1 LADCGAPPANSS
13 RAARASRTWL
23 VAALR
28 KEKRPIG
35 AVLGMGLVATGLSL
49 LSPYLTK
56 ILIDRGLL
64 MRNAHVI
71 TLTCLVMVGVA
82 MCAMALQRITLV
94 AHTRV
99 SGRVL
104 FGLRT
109 RVFEHL
115 LTLSPDWHA
124 RHNVGD
130 TLSRLDGDI
139 GEIQRYAVD
148 TLLTMLNAMFALI
161 VSFSMMLSLDVRLA
175 LVITAII
182 PGQLLCLHLLRRRI
196 ADRNR
201 DVRESASRIAS
212 FLYDSLVAVKYIQST
227 HSEARRAGQLR
238 EKSAQYLD
246 SVVRMKLAGMTSV
259 SVPGLITTIT
269 MATVF
274 VVGGH
279 ALVNGSTSIGT
290 LVALTAY
297 LTRATAPLT
306 TLLSLYVS
314 TRRIQVSLDRVE
326 TLLSAQP
333 AVRPPAIP
341 VRLPPQD
348 KGSLEFKNVRFSY
361 PAGTGPV
368 LRDANLRILP
378 GAKIGIVGRSGAGKT
393 TLVDL
398 LIRHYDPEQGD
409 IYLDGVKLGDI
420 EFAELRHAVAVV
432 SQDTPI
438 LSGTIAE
445 NIAGFDPGVA
455 RESIINAARAAG
467 VHAEIIALPQGY
479 DSILNTRGDILS
491 GGQRQRVALARL
503 FLQRPRVLI
512 LDEAISAVDSR
523 AAAELTVT
531 IDQLFSQTT
540 RIIVSHRAEPLRNVD
555 ALYEIDQGQ
564 FSCLT
569 PLRGVQHM
577 VSGVV

>member
-1 LADCGAPPANSS
+1 LADGRATAADSS
-13 RAARASRTWL
+13 RTARASRTWL
-23 VAALR
+23 LAALF
-28 KEKRPIG
+28 KEKWPIG

-49 LSPYLTK
+49 LSPYFTK
-56 ILIDRGLL
+56 ILIDGGLV

-82 MCAMALQRITLV
+82 ICAMALQRITLV
-94 AHTRV
+94 VHTRV

-124 RHNVGD
+124 RRNVGD

-148 TLLTMLNAMFALI
+148 TLLTMLNAVFALI
-161 VSFSMMLSLDVRLA
+161 VSFAMMLSLDVRLT
-175 LVITAII
+175 LVIAAII
-182 PGQLLCLHLLRRRI
+182 PAQLLCLHMLRRRI

-201 DVRESASRIAS
+201 EVRESASRIAG
-212 FLYDSLVAVKYIQST
+212 FLYDSLVAVKFIQSAN
-227 HSEARRAGQLR
+227 SQARRAGQLR
-238 EKSAQYLD
+238 ATSAQYLD
-246 SVVRMKLAGMTSV
+246 SVVALKLAGLTSA
-259 SVPGLITTIT
+259 SVPGLITTIA

-279 ALVNGSTSIGT
+279 SLVDGSTSIGT

-306 TLLSLYVS
+306 MLLSLYVS
-314 TRRIQVSLDRVE
+314 TRRIEVSLDRVE
-326 TLLSAQP
+326 SLLSAQP
-333 AVRPPAIP
+333 AVRSPANP
-341 VRLPPQD
+341 LPLPPQG
-348 KGSLEFKNVRFSY
+348 KGSLALNDVRFSY
-361 PAGTGPV
+361 PQGAEPV
-368 LRDANLRILP
+368 LRDANLQILP

-398 LIRHYDPEQGD
+398 LVRHYDPQLGD
-409 IYLDGVKLGDI
+409 IRLDGVKLTDL
-420 EFAELRHAVAVV
+420 ELAQLRRAVAVV
-432 SQDTPI
+432 SQDAPI
-438 LSGTIAE
+438 SSGTIAQ

-455 RESIINAARAAG
+455 RESIISAARAAG
-467 VHAEIIALPQGY
+467 VHAEIIALPEGY

-523 AAAELTVT
+523 AAAELTAT

-540 RIIVSHRAEPLRNVD
+540 RIIVSHRAEPLQNVD
-555 ALYEIDQGQ
+555 ALYEIEQGR
-564 FSCLT
+564 FNCLT
-569 PLRGVQHM
+569 PRRGVRHT
-577 VSGVV
+577 VSGAV

>member
-1 LADCGAPPANSS
+1 
-13 RAARASRTWL
+13 
-23 VAALR
+23 
-28 KEKRPIG
+28 
-35 AVLGMGLVATGLSL
+35 VLGLGLVATGLSL

-56 ILIDRGLL
+56 ILIDQGLVQ
-64 MRNAHVI
+64 RNARVI
-71 TLTCLVMVGVA
+71 TVTCLIMVGVA
-82 MCAMALQRITLV
+82 VLAMLLQRITLV
-94 AHTRV
+94 VHTRV

-124 RHNVGD
+124 RHSVGD

-148 TLLTMLNAMFALI
+148 TLLTMINAVFALV
-161 VSFSMMLSLDVRLA
+161 VSFAMMLSLDVRLTF
-175 LVITAII
+175 VIAAII
-182 PGQLLCLHLLRRRI
+182 PAQLLCLHLLRRRI

-201 DVRESASRIAS
+201 EVRESASRIAS
-212 FLYDSLVAVKYIQST
+212 FLYDSLVAVKFIQSSNSQT
-227 HSEARRAGQLR
+227 RRSGQLR
-238 EKSAQYLD
+238 EQSAHYLD
-246 SVVRMKLAGMTSV
+246 SVVRLKLAGMTSV
-259 SVPGLITTIT
+259 AVPGLITTLA

-279 ALVNGSTSIGT
+279 SLVDGTISIGT
-290 LVALTAY
+290 LVALTTY

-314 TRRIQVSLDRVE
+314 TRRIEVSLDRVE
-326 TLLSAQP
+326 LLLSAQP
-333 AVRPPAIP
+333 AVRTPANP
-341 VRLPPQD
+341 LPLPALGN
-348 KGSLEFKNVRFSY
+348 GSLSFNDLHFSY
-361 PAGTGPV
+361 PQGTEPV
-368 LRDANLRILP
+368 LRDANLQVLP
-378 GAKIGIVGRSGAGKT
+378 GAKVGIIGRSGAGKT
-393 TLVDL
+393 TVVDL
-398 LIRHYDPEQGD
+398 LVRHYDPALGN
-409 IYLDGVKLGDI
+409 IRLDGVKLTDI
-420 EFAELRHAVAVV
+420 DLAELRRTVAVV
-432 SQDTPI
+432 SQEAPI

-455 RESIINAARAAG
+455 RESVISAARAAG

-491 GGQRQRVALARL
+491 GGQRQRVALARI

-523 AAAELTVT
+523 AAAELTAT

-540 RIIVSHRAEPLRNVD
+540 RIIVSHRAEPLQNVD

-564 FSCLT
+564 FKCLT
-569 PLRGVQHM
+569 PRRGVQQM
-577 VSGVV
+577 VSGAA